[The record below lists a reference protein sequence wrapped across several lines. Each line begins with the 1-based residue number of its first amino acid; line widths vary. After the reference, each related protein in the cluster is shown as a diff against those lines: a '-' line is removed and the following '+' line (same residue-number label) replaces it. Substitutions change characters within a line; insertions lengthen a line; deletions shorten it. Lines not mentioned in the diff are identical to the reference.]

1 MKNVPTACS
10 SQKTMRFPSAK
21 HRLHCGRTAKTDIL
35 QGSYPESGHVHVC
48 SKWWHFMDDGD
59 KVGSKAVLQ
68 TGFAVK
74 EMSSATYL
82 VSMFFWF
89 RGSLS

>member
-1 MKNVPTACS
+1 
-10 SQKTMRFPSAK
+10 
-21 HRLHCGRTAKTDIL
+21 
-35 QGSYPESGHVHVC
+35 
-48 SKWWHFMDDGD
+48 MDDGD

-74 EMSSATYL
+74 EMSLATYL